1 VRAVRP
7 ARRAASA
14 VLALCLLVVGTI
26 LYVLVAWSTQPGF
39 YDGFAPPQPYRWVSP
54 PPQSAGFT
62 TQPPATAHE
71 AVTTQ
76 PGVQQVGVG
85 TSDRQAQ
92 LLFQPGT
99 FASAPVV
106 VDVQPARRFPP
117 VSGFEPSTNV
127 YLIGSSEPLARPAT
141 VRLLFSEVSRTGK
154 LYRAGF
160 PRGPWVAIGAPDPQG
175 LPYFQGATSTLPAY
189 FVAGSPLSATTKRA
203 ASPGLPVLQLALAG
217 GVALILIGA
226 LPLVLLRRR
235 GSARGGPD
243 DG

>member
-1 VRAVRP
+1 M
-7 ARRAASA
+7 
-14 VLALCLLVVGTI
+14 
-26 LYVLVAWSTQPGF
+26 VAWSTQPGF

-54 PPQSAGFT
+54 PPQSAGFP
-62 TQPPATAHE
+62 TQSPAVAHE

-106 VDVQPARRFPP
+106 VDVRPSRSFPP

-127 YLIGSSEPLARPAT
+127 YVISTSVPLARPAT
-141 VRLLFSEVSRTGK
+141 VRLLFSDVSRTGK
-154 LYRAGF
+154 LYRANF
-160 PRGPWVAIGAPDPQG
+160 PSGPWVAIGSPDPQG
-175 LPYFQGATSTLPAY
+175 LPYFQGPTSALPAY
-189 FVAGSPLSATTKRA
+189 FVGGSPVSASSKG
-203 ASPGLPVLQLALAG
+203 ASSSGLPLLQLVLAG
-217 GVALILIGA
+217 AVALILVGA

-235 GSARGGPD
+235 GSRPAGPD
-243 DG
+243 QDWTD